1 MPAWIVAIESSGEPL
16 SIALSEDDRLQGLS
30 VVAAPRAH
38 DRMAAE
44 LIRRLLED
52 HNLEV
57 PQLHA
62 VAISAG
68 PGSFTSL
75 RIGASLAKGLCFG
88 SSPLLVPVPTLE
100 ALAEAA
106 APVAQALRL
115 RRIMACV
122 PGHLTP
128 TDSGTEGWLFVQE
141 FNPDA
146 TPTQELQ
153 RYELSALRPSEDT
166 LLCGPGAPLVAGGLH
181 IPCLERLSAE
191 WIATAGYR
199 RYLQGI
205 AAAPEEFAP
214 IYGLEFQPREPSQ
227 RS

>member
-1 MPAWIVAIESSGEPL
+1 MPEWILAIESSGEPL
-16 SIALSEDDRLQGLS
+16 SVALYEGDRLRELS

-44 LIRRLLED
+44 LVRRLQED

-88 SSPLLVPVPTLE
+88 SSPVLVPVPTLE

-106 APVAQALRL
+106 APVAQALGL
-115 RRIMACV
+115 RRIIACV
-122 PGHLTP
+122 PGHLTQ
-128 TDSGTEGWLFVQE
+128 TDSGVEGWLFVQE
-141 FNPDA
+141 FDPEA
-146 TPTQELQ
+146 TPIRELQ
-153 RYELSALRPSEDT
+153 QYELSALCPSEDT
-166 LLCGPGAPLVAGGLH
+166 LLCGPAASLIAGGLH
-181 IPCLERLSAE
+181 VPCLERLSAE
-191 WIATAGYR
+191 WVGIAGYR
-199 RYLQGI
+199 RYLQG
-205 AAAPEEFAP
+205 ATVAPEEFTP
-214 IYGLEFQPREPSQ
+214 IYGAEFQPRKPLQ
-227 RS
+227 RL